1 MDAVR
6 GERQQAAA
14 IFGLLIVA
22 GLAVGGYL
30 LGSEIKDIKLADRY
44 VTVRGLTERQVKADL
59 AIWNLDFKESGDD
72 LAAVYTRSE
81 RDKSLTLAFLAEQ
94 KIAEADISSAPARVI
109 DRQANEYGGSER
121 GPRYIVEQTVTVQS
135 KNVDGVA
142 AANAKSSA
150 LVGQGVILASTP
162 GQAGLEYDFTALNSI
177 KPDMITEATKN
188 ARAAADRFAAD
199 SGSKVGAIRRA
210 EQGVFSITG
219 SNGSSAGVDA
229 GEDAGGGM
237 INSGSTSIQKKVRV
251 VTTVDYYLER

>member
-1 MDAVR
+1 MEAVR
-6 GERQQAAA
+6 GERLQAAA
-14 IFGLLIVA
+14 ISGAFLVV

-30 LGSEIKDIKLADRY
+30 LGSQIKDIKLGDRY

-59 AIWNLDFKESGDD
+59 AVWNLDFKESGDD
-72 LAAVYTRSE
+72 LAAVYAKSE
-81 RDKSLTLAFLAEQ
+81 RDKTLTLAFLSEQ
-94 KIAEADISSAPARVI
+94 KIADGDVSSAPARVV
-109 DRQANEYGGSER
+109 DRQANEYGGSEK
-121 GPRYIVEQTVTVQS
+121 GPRYIVEQTVTVES

-150 LVGQGVILASTP
+150 LVGQGVILASTQ
-162 GQAGLEYDFTALNSI
+162 GQSGLEYDFTGLNSI

-210 EQGVFSITG
+210 EQGIFSITG
-219 SNGSSAGVDA
+219 ASGDSSGEDA
-229 GEDAGGGM
+229 GEDGGAM
-237 INSGSTSIQKKVRV
+237 NRGSTSILKKVRV